1 MTQLASI
8 SVDNSS
14 VRHNSMFIV
23 ISVHPTDRDCC
34 DSANCSEAN
43 FHRIKNLTIDIQPG
57 YDHAKINLNFA
68 ITLSVFL
75 AAYLF
80 ICPFLCFV
88 EPYSEKNFKCL
99 IDEHKCNSVVS
110 LSTAI
115 TPVSNNRSYY
125 SLKEKRNHSNNRI
138 ADKHLTADLIENK
151 QENNTA
157 NNNDANGNKND
168 EIIHIQQID
177 FDIGNS
183 SDLV

>member
-1 MTQLASI
+1 M
-8 SVDNSS
+8 
-14 VRHNSMFIV
+14 
-23 ISVHPTDRDCC
+23 
-34 DSANCSEAN
+34 
-43 FHRIKNLTIDIQPG
+43 
-57 YDHAKINLNFA
+57 
-68 ITLSVFL
+68 
-75 AAYLF
+75 
-80 ICPFLCFV
+80 
-88 EPYSEKNFKCL
+88 
-99 IDEHKCNSVVS
+99 
-110 LSTAI
+110 STAI

-183 SDLV
+183 SDLVEKLGKSFFKIFYLLISSENVSFFIANGSPDELANEDNSFSSAEYEKCENTKNRVRNKPNLKLSDLAHKQSKLIDRKIMHYPRYFQLNLRSF